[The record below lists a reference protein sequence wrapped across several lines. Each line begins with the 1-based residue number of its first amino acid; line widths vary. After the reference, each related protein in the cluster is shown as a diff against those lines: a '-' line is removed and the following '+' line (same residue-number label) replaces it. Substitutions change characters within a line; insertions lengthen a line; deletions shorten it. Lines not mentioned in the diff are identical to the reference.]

1 MKKNMVNKIIFAVI
15 ICTVLAS
22 IAMADGPPHE
32 GNRYTGGE
40 VIIIN
45 LTDEQKRILD
55 DPKVKF
61 GYLLKLA
68 KEQRKIISS
77 KWGEAPT
84 KLEIWETRK
93 GLWDCSCMSANLGFR
108 FSKNQLEVPK
118 EYSMSDK
125 AAEKVRNG
133 E

>member
-1 MKKNMVNKIIFAVI
+1 MNKFIFAVI
-15 ICTVLAS
+15 ICIVLTS
-22 IAMADGPPHE
+22 IAMADGPPHK

-40 VIIIN
+40 MIIIN

-55 DPKVKF
+55 DPKVEF
-61 GYLLKLA
+61 GFLLKLT
-68 KEQRKIISS
+68 KEQRKIIRA
-77 KWGEAPT
+77 KWGVAPS

-108 FSKNQLEVPK
+108 FSKDQLEVPR
-118 EYSMSDK
+118 EYLMSDK
-125 AAEKVRNG
+125 AAKKVRAA

>member
-1 MKKNMVNKIIFAVI
+1 MEENMVNKIIFAVI

-40 VIIIN
+40 VIIIK

-55 DPKVKF
+55 DPKVEF
-61 GYLLKLA
+61 GFLLKLTQ
-68 KEQRKIISS
+68 EQRKIIRS
-77 KWGEAPT
+77 KWGGAPI

-118 EYSMSDK
+118 AYIMSDK
-125 AAEKVRNG
+125 VAEKVRNG
-133 E
+133 K